1 MTTIASKFHDVLPVA
16 YGDCANDLIVNNYFI
31 DVTTAQLILN
41 NVFDIGVIPAGHTII
56 DAVLIPDDL
65 DSGTAIALDVGVMS
79 GTPGDIVATRTI
91 GAEIFAASTAAQTGA
106 IARPTLP
113 SAFKILATQADRSV
127 GVKVQAAPT
136 TAVAGRIRLQL
147 VMSPADH
154 TLQF

>member
-1 MTTIASKFHDVLPVA
+1 MATIASKFHDTLPVA
-16 YGDCANDLIVNNYFI
+16 YGDCANDLIVNNFFI

-41 NVFDIGVIPAGHTII
+41 NVFDIGVIPAGHTVI

-65 DSGTAIALDVGVMS
+65 DSGTAIALDVGIMS
-79 GTPGDIVATRTI
+79 GTPGDIVSTRTI
-91 GAEIFAASTAAQTGA
+91 GAEIFAANTAAQTGA
-106 IARPTLP
+106 IARPSLP

-127 GVKVQAAPT
+127 GVKVQTAPT